1 LGIDTTRLLRAAQLS
16 LATLIALG
24 VGWQAALVAGA
35 YARADYLAA
44 PARAETA
51 ARALPRNAP
60 SDPAASRMGAS
71 GRDLVLA
78 NGVAV
83 TVIDAGASR
92 TLRVARGSTA
102 AEVLDAAG
110 LTVGSLDRLETTV
123 DGTVDAGDVL
133 RIVRITEAVGV
144 VREPVAFAVKTVPD
158 PTLVRGKT
166 VVVTAGVPGVA
177 ENTYRIRAAD
187 GVVEERAAIS
197 SVEVQA
203 PVTEVIRVGTMAPP
217 VPGDIES
224 IIRDAAARWGADP
237 DQLLRIAYCE
247 SHYNPNA
254 YNASSGAS
262 GLFQFLASTWAL
274 QSPKA
279 GYGGASVFDPVA
291 NANTA
296 AMMFAMGQARQWVCK

>member
-1 LGIDTTRLLRAAQLS
+1 MGIDTSRVLRAAQLA

-35 YARADYLAA
+35 YARSDYLAA
-44 PARAETA
+44 APRAESA
-51 ARALPRNAP
+51 ARAMPRSAP
-60 SDPAASRMGAS
+60 SDPASSRMGAS

-83 TVIDAGASR
+83 TVVDGGASR
-92 TLRVARGSTA
+92 TLRVARGSTT

-110 LTVGSLDRLETTV
+110 LTLSALDRLETSV
-123 DGTVDAGDVL
+123 EGTVDAGDVL
-133 RIVRITEAVGV
+133 RIVRVTEAVGV
-144 VREPVAFAVKTVPD
+144 VREPVAFTVKSVPD
-158 PTLVRGKT
+158 PTLVRGKS
-166 VVVTAGVPGVA
+166 VVVTPGVPGVA

-197 SVEVQA
+197 SIEVQA
-203 PVTEVIRVGTMAPP
+203 PVTEVVRVGTLAPS
-217 VPGDIES
+217 VPGNVES
-224 IIRDAAARWGADP
+224 IVRDAAARWGADP
-237 DQLLRIAYCE
+237 DQLLRVAYCE
-247 SHYNPNA
+247 SHDNPSA

-262 GLFQFLASTWAL
+262 GLFQFLASTWAY

-296 AMMFAMGQARQWVCK
+296 AYLFSIGQARQWVCK